1 MLKAL
6 GLMGLVTVCGLIGMM
21 KAGELRRRAELLED
35 FQSMMIEVKGQ
46 INYFREPLPD
56 IFIKLGENGESEAFS
71 FLTRAG
77 DMLKEKN
84 GDIAGIWSS
93 QVMKTYEKEPLTEED
108 LRILRYPGEFV
119 GQTDFDNQIYHFEY
133 FEEKMNRQISGARD
147 DVMKKGPMYAK
158 TGFFA
163 GAVIA
168 IILI

>member
-1 MLKAL
+1 
-6 GLMGLVTVCGLIGMM
+6 MM

-35 FQSMMIEVKGQ
+35 FQSMMIEVKGH

-71 FLTRAG
+71 FLMRTG

-108 LRILRYPGEFV
+108 LRILRYPGEMCIR
-119 GQTDFDNQIYHFEY
+119 DRY
-133 FEEKMNRQISGARD
+133 ISGRPRF
-147 DVMKKGPMYAK
+147 MKNGIPIQLRRERRTLSSSLKLLADTDSGRRTWKNLPTLLIKRSNK
-158 TGFFA
+158 TDLCG
-163 GAVIA
+163 
-168 IILI
+168 